1 MSKAATAYLLEFFLK
16 APQKL
21 SQLLLLCIIFS
32 SVFTISVAQAET
44 VSIVTYYGKT
54 GGIYGDG
61 KLNVVGNKINGRNV
75 CPQANTNANGTPGC
89 DMSDDSGYQKND
101 PNNPSDD
108 TYTGDLIVR
117 TSDLFQLYAGWAIN
131 GTSDPLTLT
140 STLPAGKGLAW
151 AALPSSCKGKK
162 TGLSSISADG
172 LTLTCL
178 RRNYDKNGIGS
189 YSEDLPFNIK
199 VLADTK
205 NGVKP
210 GELSFTITGPTA
222 TATDTTEGN
231 SIIITAAPK
240 WNIQKSY
247 YTYVKDQTFNG
258 KKGYIVKYMY
268 YLEADEVINE
278 IDSASAV
285 LGNEALGENFT
296 LEFDDNVEYYQIVNG
311 SRTTNTLA
319 LPNAE
324 LVSCGASYSATSD
337 PYPAYNTANPE
348 RSVASKAA
356 DMTISCTQAGGVG
369 TPIHIKHTGIDASM
383 KHVPTQ
389 SQTGSILPL
398 SRSTIAIGNIEV
410 FIPND
415 DILAYGD
422 SNPANDSGILYVKN
436 SITSFDPDSISGQSN
451 FAALTESSNDNFADA
466 QLYYCGPECVGGNY
480 YKFYM
485 DGIDNVIP
493 ISTST
498 GWYSADGVLT
508 PKRKF
513 ATRLQITNSGG
524 KAFADSILC
533 DVIDTNT
540 QDVIDIVGE
549 EGVNAAK
556 PYWSTANYNYKFEYA
571 TGYVGTWP
579 PPIDDNNAAAT
590 ITECSDPN
598 VVWHAT
604 TAAARAVG
612 PISKVRLTFPDGN
625 GPAGG
630 ETVGMLIN
638 LQVRNKGLDGQ
649 PLPNGINIVN
659 YAAAHDSVL
668 YQSQTNNWYG
678 AYRQLHS
685 YPTLTEGGNYKA
697 DRAVLTRAIVRITEE
712 LDLNVVEPGDV
723 VAATIQSTYTT
734 DSTDS
739 ETGTVKVVE
748 FLDAGLKYVIGS
760 ANIGDPTIATCAEL
774 EDSDLKTSC
783 TADDQ
788 VLVWDLG
795 VRTSNQPIEDITF
808 NISVGATAA
817 SGTIHTYSFISS
829 PSDNSVLSARTAN
842 RNMTVTV
849 PSALLISKEVNTPF
863 RNPDQSPIDY
873 TTFVRNGASKNLTNL
888 DIIDVL
894 PFNGDGTF
902 GVDFTISTTTL
913 SHKRKQSTS
922 YTGSYA
928 FLSADGAYSCATGD
942 NWFYSNTDPRQINLA
957 PTANSNK
964 AGGSTTWCQGD
975 KNGPSAGCGFTNAE
989 VTAVRLTGPSLAGDA
1004 SCSMNIKLAPTGNA
1018 LGDVYTNNTGAYANG
1033 VSLPVM
1039 SNDVSAFIPSTGFGD
1054 TVWIDANANG
1064 IQDEGEV
1071 GVEGITLEL
1080 LDPNNNDA
1088 VLKTTVTDKN
1098 GQYKFLELT
1107 PDKAYKVRATIE
1119 SYYAF
1124 SAKEQGTD
1132 RTLDSNIDPA
1142 TASSDNIVLNLNQQ
1156 NKTIDIGVTSS
1167 LTVSGKVYKDD
1178 NINNT
1183 FDNEQAIP
1191 SATLNLYKDVNK
1203 DGKFDA
1209 DDILVST
1216 TQSDASGDY
1225 NFSNVFSG
1233 DYLIVVDTASNIP
1246 ASHVFNGQNL
1256 AIKVV
1261 DTSIVGQNFPFIPL
1275 VRPYQSQGSCGVA
1288 GFSETFSAGVG
1299 RVALPASITSSY
1311 LYNGG
1316 SSATVSDNLIQ
1327 DGQYAVLD
1335 KSSIAAAG
1343 NEWIVGDDATGDAN
1357 GRLLMINADANA
1369 GKFYQQSISGLTVGK
1384 TYTYS
1389 INIANAASQ
1398 GGASKP
1404 NAKLSIESGGNEL
1417 HSTTTGAINAG
1428 TGQLNWYKKE
1438 LVFVATQ
1445 ANIELVLSNAAL
1457 SGNANNIVLDD
1468 IALAESCKDYGDA
1481 PVTGTSYGEAVHA
1494 IKEGLKIGSTA
1505 PDAEA
1510 ANQPSADASGDDTNG
1525 DDEDGVTAFPKLTDL
1540 DAGIAYEVE
1549 VKVTNTLLTDAN
1561 LIGWIDIDH
1570 NGVFDPDEAS
1580 EVTVIPTGTNN
1591 GKVKLKWLSIPD
1603 DIAIADTFARIRL
1616 SNETITANDPASY
1629 VLNGEV
1635 EDYPFTIEVGGFPV
1649 KGRVYNDSNVDTV
1662 NDPNEKGISGLPIV
1676 IIGTTNDGDAVCMS
1690 TKTDAQGNY
1699 QFFPVVPGN
1708 YQLYE
1713 ASREST
1719 PTPKNCDITMAKDPA
1734 SYKSTT
1740 ENVLASFAVVDAE
1753 ITGKDFGDVHPPSF
1767 APNNSGTVNAGN
1779 VVFYAHTFTPKSSGT
1794 VDFSSVDS
1802 TAVTTGWASII
1813 YRDTDCN
1820 GKLDGAEANAP
1831 ITAHIAVTSGNTI
1844 CLINKVYA
1852 PNNVTNGETYSN
1864 VITADFDFSNALAGT
1879 TTLKVTDLTKA
1890 AANTPVA
1897 PTNPKA
1903 GSSKLELRKT
1913 VQNITQNSA
1922 ETETQNQAKPGDVL
1936 KYRIYYSNTGTGPI
1950 TDLEVND
1957 SVPEFTLL
1965 NATSASCDTTPNGLN
1980 CTPVERDPDV
1990 EWRFTGILQGGA
2002 KGSVSYQVVIE

>member
-1 MSKAATAYLLEFFLK
+1 MKDA
-16 APQKL
+16 
-21 SQLLLLCIIFS
+21 
-32 SVFTISVAQAET
+32 
-44 VSIVTYYGKT
+44 
-54 GGIYGDG
+54 
-61 KLNVVGNKINGRNV
+61 
-75 CPQANTNANGTPGC
+75 
-89 DMSDDSGYQKND
+89 
-101 PNNPSDD
+101 DD
-108 TYTGDLIVR
+108 TYTGDLVVR
-117 TSDLFQLYAGWAIN
+117 TSDLFELYAGWAVN
-131 GTSDPLTLT
+131 GTSDPITLT

-151 AALPSSCKGKK
+151 AALPSSCKGKN

-205 NGVKP
+205 NGVVP

-222 TATDTTEGN
+222 TTTDTTEGN
-231 SIIITAAPK
+231 SIVITAAPK

-247 YTYVKDQTFNG
+247 YTYVKNQTVNG

-324 LVSCGASYSATSD
+324 LVGCGATYSASSD
-337 PYPAYNTANPE
+337 PYPAYNTATPE

-415 DILAYGD
+415 DILAYGN

-436 SITSFDPDSISGQSN
+436 SITSFDPNSISGQSN
-451 FAALTESSNDNFADA
+451 FAALKESSNDNFADA
-466 QLYYCGPECVGGNY
+466 QLYYCGPECVGGSY
-480 YKFYM
+480 YKYYM
-485 DGIDNVIP
+485 DAIDHIIP

-498 GWYSADGVLT
+498 GWYSGDGVLT

-513 ATRLQITNSGG
+513 AARVQLSNSGG

-540 QDVIDIVGE
+540 QDVIDIIGE

-579 PPIDDNNAAAT
+579 PPIDDNNAAAV

-630 ETVGMLIN
+630 QTVGMLIN

-649 PLPNGINIVN
+649 PLANGINIVN
-659 YAAAHDSVL
+659 YSAAHDSIL
-668 YQSQTNNWYG
+668 YKTQANNWAG
-678 AYRQLHS
+678 ATRKLHS

-712 LDLNVVEPGDV
+712 LNLNVVEPGDV
-723 VAATIQSTYTT
+723 VAATLHSTYTT

-774 EDSDLKTSC
+774 EDSDLKTRC

-795 VRTSNQPIEDITF
+795 TRTSNQAIEDITF
-808 NISVGATAA
+808 DISVGATAA

-902 GVDFTISTTTL
+902 GVDFTVSTTTIN
-913 SHKRKQSTS
+913 HKRKQSTS
-922 YTGSYA
+922 YTGSYS

-975 KNGPSAGCGFTNAE
+975 KNGPSAGCGFTNAD

-1088 VLKTTVTDKN
+1088 VLSSTVTDKN

-1119 SYYAF
+1119 SFYAF

-1132 RTLDSNIDPA
+1132 RTLDSNIDP
-1142 TASSDNIVLNLNQQ
+1142 TTGTSDTIVLNLNQQ

-1167 LTVSGKVYKDD
+1167 LTISGKAYQDD
-1178 NINNT
+1178 NINNV
-1183 FDNEQAIP
+1183 FDSETGIP
-1191 SATLNLYKDVNK
+1191 TATLNLYKDINK
-1203 DGKFDA
+1203 DGKLDV
-1209 DDILVST
+1209 DDILVSS
-1216 TQSDASGDY
+1216 TQTDANGDY
-1225 NFSNVFSG
+1225 TFTNVFSG
-1233 DYLIVVDTASNIP
+1233 DYVIEVDTSSNIP
-1246 ASHVFNGQNL
+1246 ATHVFNGQNL
-1256 AIKVV
+1256 ATTVV
-1261 DTSIVGQNFPFIPL
+1261 DIDITGKNFPFIPK
-1275 VRPYQSQGSCGVA
+1275 VQAYSAQASCGVA
-1288 GFSETFSAGVG
+1288 GFSETFGAGVG
-1299 RVALPASITSSY
+1299 RVALPASINTSYSY
-1311 LYNGG
+1311 NDGT
-1316 SSATVSDNLIQ
+1316 SAVASDNILQ

-1343 NEWIVGDDATGDAN
+1343 NGWIVGDDATGDAN
-1357 GRLLMINADANA
+1357 GHLLLINADANA
-1369 GKFYQQSISGLTVGK
+1369 GTYYQQSISGLTVGK

-1389 INIANAASQ
+1389 IRIANAASQ
-1398 GGASKP
+1398 AGASKP

-1417 HSTTTGAINAG
+1417 HNITTGAINAG

-1438 LVFVATQ
+1438 LVFIATQ
-1445 ANIELVLSNAAL
+1445 TNIELVLSNAAL
-1457 SGNANNIVLDD
+1457 TGNDNQVAIDD

-1481 PVTGTSYGEAVHA
+1481 PTTGTSYGVARHA
-1494 IKEGLKIGSTA
+1494 ITTGLHLGATA
-1505 PDAEA
+1505 PDADN
-1510 ANQPSADASGDDTNG
+1510 ANQATADANG
-1525 DDEDGVTAFPKLTDL
+1525 DDSDGNDDEDAVSTFPKLTDL
-1540 DAGIAYEVE
+1540 DIGLPYEVSI
-1549 VKVTNTLLTDAN
+1549 KATNTLNSNAN
-1561 LIGWIDIDH
+1561 LIAWIDFDK
-1570 NGVFDPDEAS
+1570 NGSFDADEAS
-1580 EVTVIPTGTNN
+1580 EITIVNAGTNN
-1591 GKVKLKWLSIPD
+1591 GNVKIKWSSVPADLKISD
-1603 DIAIADTFARIRL
+1603 SFARLRL
-1616 SNETITANDPASY
+1616 TNQNITANDATTY
-1629 VLNGEV
+1629 YLNGEV
-1635 EDYPFTIEVGGFPV
+1635 EDYPISIEVGGFPV
-1649 KGRVYNDSNVDTV
+1649 KGRVYNDSNVDAV
-1662 NDPNEKGISGLPIV
+1662 NDPSEKGISGLPIV
-1676 IIGTTNDGDAVCMS
+1676 IIGTTNDGDTVCMS
-1690 TKTDAQGNY
+1690 TKTDAEGHY
-1699 QFFPVVPGN
+1699 AFFPVIPGN

-1713 ASREST
+1713 ASRETT
-1719 PTPKNCDITMAKDPA
+1719 PTPKNCDIAMAKDPA

-1767 APNNSGTVNAGN
+1767 TPDNSGTINAGN

-1794 VDFSSVDS
+1794 VDFSSVNS
-1802 TAVTTGWASII
+1802 AAVTNGWSSII
-1813 YRDTDCN
+1813 YPDTNCN

-1831 ITAHIAVTSGNTI
+1831 LSTSLVATADTKI

-1852 PNNVTNGETYSN
+1852 ANNITNGETYNN
-1864 VITADFDFSNALAGT
+1864 VITADFDFGNTITGT

-1890 AANTPVA
+1890 AANTAVT
-1897 PTNPKA
+1897 PTKPTKA

-1913 VQNITQNSA
+1913 VQNITQNTP
-1922 ETETQNQAKPGDVL
+1922 ETETQNQAKPGEIL
-1936 KYRIYYSNTGTGPI
+1936 KYRIYYSNTGTGAI
-1950 TDLEVND
+1950 TDLEIND
-1957 SVPEFTLL
+1957 TAQEFTLL
-1965 NATSASCDTTPNGLN
+1965 QTGTANCDSTPTGLN
-1980 CTPVERDPDV
+1980 CSAVELNPDV
-1990 EWRFTGILQGGA
+1990 EWRFTGTLQGGA
-2002 KGSVSYQVVIE
+2002 KGSVSYQVIVE